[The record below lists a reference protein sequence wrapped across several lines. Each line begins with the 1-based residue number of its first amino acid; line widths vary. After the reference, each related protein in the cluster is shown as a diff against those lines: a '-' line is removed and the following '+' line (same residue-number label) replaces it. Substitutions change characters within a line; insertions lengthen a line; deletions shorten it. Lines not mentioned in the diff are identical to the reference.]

1 MTTRGKILIAI
12 IVLAGLY
19 FGINKLT
26 SSDLLFKKAATE
38 SVLLNS
44 IELPAATGGTGV
56 NTVVPLAAL
65 PGTAPAEKGTPVVWE
80 VMAWNSQMAGM
91 LANGGARTTTGS
103 AMAANG
109 IDMQIVRQ
117 DDVAKMQAD
126 LVKNAA
132 DLVSNPATPGLI
144 VSIMGDG
151 LPGFSAVQEQLKK
164 AGTQLQIIPYSMG
177 KSFGGTS

>member
-1 MTTRGKILIAI
+1 MTTRGKIVIALL
-12 IVLAGLY
+12 VLVGLY

-26 SSDLLFKKAATE
+26 SSNLLFKKASTE
-38 SVLLNS
+38 SVLLGS
-44 IELPAATGGTGV
+44 IELPATSGSTGATAV
-56 NTVVPLAAL
+56 APLAAL
-65 PGTAPAEKGTPVVWE
+65 PGATAVSTGTPVTWE

-91 LANGGARTTTGS
+91 LANGGAQTTEGS

-109 IDMQIVRQ
+109 VNMQIARQ
-117 DDVAKMQAD
+117 DDVSKMQAD

-132 DLVSNPATPGLI
+132 DLSANPNTPGLI

-164 AGTQLQIIPYSMG
+164 AGTQLHIIPY
-177 KSFGGTS
+177 